1 MIHEDILEVNWANK
15 CCDFETGNE
24 DLNEEINEGTKRELV
39 KKGGYMKAHYWKLLT
54 WKPIIH
60 SE

>member
-1 MIHEDILEVNWANK
+1 LEVNWANK